1 MWPAVTVATPGLA
14 DVHEAIVFV
23 SSFEILSYVAV
34 APDVPPVINSPSVNA
49 WAVSMFKCVNIL
61 ISNKKCLYTADV
73 KEPVANKLPVAVPEL
88 YS

>member
-1 MWPAVTVATPGLA
+1 
-14 DVHEAIVFV
+14 
-23 SSFEILSYVAV
+23 
-34 APDVPPVINSPSVNA
+34 
-49 WAVSMFKCVNIL
+49 MFKCVNIL